1 MMNCPICLLNLV
13 EEKKYASSQP
23 EFLYYVFC
31 SECGNIIGCS
41 AETGKLVEVSD
52 MAANADAAR
61 AYITNDVFEEEVEKE
76 LPAPQV
82 IAVDEFH
89 EFCAVIDKQLEPEEE
104 VVVPLL
110 QLELEEME
118 KEIAELEDKVEDDR
132 IREVPDDIHHQ
143 LEAEAFGDY
152 LILINDYKERD
163 FEIFTGSK
171 QELNEHLKALNLH
184 NAPKVY
190 VLKQIPVHTTYSI

>member
-41 AETGKLVEVSD
+41 AETGKLVEVCD

-61 AYITNDVFEEEVEKE
+61 AYITNDVFEENITEE
-76 LPAPQV
+76 LPVLQATP
-82 IAVDEFH
+82 ADEFYTMLD
-89 EFCAVIDKQLEPEEE
+89 EQPEEE

-118 KEIAELEDKVEDDR
+118 QEIAELEAKVEDDR

-152 LILINDYKERD
+152 LIIINDYKEAD
-163 FEIFTGSK
+163 FELFTGSK

-190 VLKQIPVHTTYSI
+190 ALKQIPVHTTYSI

>member
-1 MMNCPICLLNLV
+1 MMNCPVCLLNLV
-13 EEKKYASSQP
+13 EEKKYQSSQP
-23 EFLYYVFC
+23 EYLYYIFC
-31 SECGNIIGCS
+31 SECGNIVGCN
-41 AETGKLVEVSD
+41 AVTTELEEVHD
-52 MAANADAAR
+52 MASNADAAR
-61 AYITNDVFEEEVEKE
+61 AYITNDLFKENMVEPEMEVVQAVPAEEFY
-76 LPAPQV
+76 AM
-82 IAVDEFH
+82 
-89 EFCAVIDKQLEPEEE
+89 LEEQPEEE
-104 VVVPLL
+104 VIPLL

-118 KEIAELEDKVEDDR
+118 EEIAELEAEIEDDR
-132 IREVPDDIHHQ
+132 VREVPDDIHHQ

>member
-23 EFLYYVFC
+23 EFLYYIFC
-31 SECGNIIGCS
+31 SECGNIIGCN
-41 AETGKLVEVSD
+41 AVTCQLVEVHD

-61 AYITNDVFEEEVEKE
+61 AYITNDVFKEDMVEE
-76 LPAPQV
+76 LPVLQATP
-82 IAVDEFH
+82 ADEVYAMLD
-89 EFCAVIDKQLEPEEE
+89 EQPEEE

-118 KEIAELEDKVEDDR
+118 ELEAKVEDDR
-132 IREVPDDIHHQ
+132 IREVPDDIQHQ

-152 LILINDYKERD
+152 LIIINDYKEKD
-163 FEIFTGSK
+163 FELFTGSK

-190 VLKQIPVHTTYSI
+190 ALKQIPVHTTYSI